1 MRHTQRDKL
10 SSLRR
15 CLMPA
20 VRRQATRGEE
30 DAQDAGGEG
39 VRSWN
44 LRRCSATG
52 LDVLSTVFG
61 DSLLALVVPVVQQ
74 RLQVGP
80 VLSGGMSSHSQEPHF
95 PGCLCVV
102 QHRLQASSAPSL
114 FSSHVRGV
122 LGTQLCSQVMSSAY
136 LALLLPG

>member
-1 MRHTQRDKL
+1 MSHTQRHKL
-10 SSLRR
+10 RSLRR

-20 VRRQATRGEE
+20 MCRQATRGEE

-74 RLQVGP
+74 RLQVGSIP
-80 VLSGGMSSHSQEPHF
+80 SRGTSGSCQAPHS
-95 PGCLCVV
+95 PGCLYVV
-102 QHRLQASSAPSL
+102 QQR
-114 FSSHVRGV
+114 
-122 LGTQLCSQVMSSAY
+122 
-136 LALLLPG
+136 